1 MRVCDF
7 SLSILF
13 LKPALKETIWGGNKL
28 RDDFGMVSDAK
39 NIAEAWMLSCHED
52 GESHVINGEFAGKT
66 FSDVLEKELGMSA
79 LGTDCAECKSAEDF
93 PILIK
98 LIDAQDKLSV
108 QVHPDD
114 EYAAAN
120 EKDIRG
126 KTEAWY
132 IIDSDSDAELIY
144 GFKDD
149 ITKEQF
155 RKSIE
160 NGTLL
165 DNVNFEKVKPGDV
178 AFIPSGT
185 LHAIGKGIL
194 LAEVQQSCNTTYRV
208 FDYNRPGL
216 DGKPRQLHI
225 NKSVDVTNCTVPG
238 RNLQPEG
245 MPVKHD
251 GYISVLLC
259 ECSYFSMTSVEIEA
273 LFADCADEKSFVS
286 IIILDGSGKIKNH
299 DEEYSVKKGDSIFL
313 PADSGAYYISGKV
326 KILLT
331 RV

>member
-1 MRVCDF
+1 M
-7 SLSILF
+7 
-13 LKPALKETIWGGNKL
+13 KPELKETIWGGNKL
-28 RDDFGMVSDAK
+28 RENFGMVTDK
-39 NIAEAWMLSCHED
+39 QNIAEAWMLSCHED
-52 GESHVINGEFAGKT
+52 GESTVINGEFEGKPL
-66 FSDVLEKELGMSA
+66 SAVLEKELGMSA
-79 LGTDCAECKSAEDF
+79 LGTNCASCESAEDF

-98 LIDAQDKLSV
+98 LIDAQDRLSV

-120 EKDIRG
+120 EKDVRG

-132 IIDSDSDAELIY
+132 IIDSDEDAELIY
-144 GFKDD
+144 GFNDD
-149 ITKEQF
+149 ISKDEF

-160 NGTLL
+160 NGNLL
-165 DNVNFEKVKPGDV
+165 EKVNIAKVKPGDV
-178 AFIPSGT
+178 AFISSGT

-208 FDYNRPGL
+208 FDYNRTGL

-225 NKSVDVTNCTVPG
+225 DKAVDVTKCVVPE
-238 RNLQPEG
+238 RNLMPEG

-251 GYISVLLC
+251 GYTSVLLAEC
-259 ECSYFSMTSVEIEA
+259 EYFTMTSIDVDS
-273 LFADCADEKSFVS
+273 LFSDEADETSFVS
-286 IIILDGSGKIKNH
+286 LIILDGEGTIKCE
-299 DEEYSVKKGDSIFL
+299 DEEYAVKKGDSIFL
-313 PADSGAYYISGKV
+313 PANSGAYYISGKV

>member
-1 MRVCDF
+1 MG
-7 SLSILF
+7 ILF
-13 LKPALKETIWGGNKL
+13 LKPALKETIWGGNRLKS
-28 RDDFGMVSDAK
+28 DFGMETDLN

-52 GESHVINGEFAGKT
+52 GESTVIGGEYDGET
-66 FSDVLEKELGMSA
+66 LSDVIEKELGMEC
-79 LGTDCAECKSAEDF
+79 LGTNCRDYTKIEDF

-132 IIDSDSDAELIY
+132 IIDCDEDAELIY

-149 ITKEQF
+149 ITKDEF
-155 RKSIE
+155 RRSIE

-165 DNVNFEKVKPGDV
+165 EKVNIAKVKPGDV
-178 AFIPSGT
+178 AFISSGT
-185 LHAIGKGIL
+185 LHAIGKGIF

-208 FDYNRPGL
+208 FDYNRTGL

-225 NKSVDVTNCTVPG
+225 DKAVDVTKCTTPDMP
-238 RNLQPEG
+238 LSPEG

-251 GYISVLLC
+251 GYTSVLLS
-259 ECSYFSMTSVEIEA
+259 ECQYFTMTLIDSSS
-273 LFADCADEKSFVS
+273 LFTDFSDEKSFTS
-286 IIILDGSGKIKNH
+286 LIILGGEGEIKCGS
-299 DEEYSVKKGDSIFL
+299 ETYRVKKGDSIFI
-313 PADSGAYYISGKV
+313 PAGSGEYTVSGNV
-326 KILLT
+326 KILHT
-331 RV
+331 KV